1 MNCELPTLRRLCR
14 HFCCLLV
21 LALAATSLVACQPQQ
36 REETVLFQEAETMY
50 RSGDYD
56 GAARRYQAFLA
67 AYPRSPFS
75 KTAKL
80 RLRTIDREVE
90 SVMGVRG
97 GNRPIYIKPEDQRPR
112 PDAGQPQ

>member
-1 MNCELPTLRRLCR
+1 MMNARRLL
-14 HFCCLLV
+14 CLLLLT
-21 LALAATSLVACQPQQ
+21 LAVAAAACQPQQ
-36 REETVLFQEAETMY
+36 REETVLFQEAEALY
-50 RSGDYD
+50 RGGDYD
-56 GAARRYQAFLA
+56 GAARRYQAFLV

-97 GNRPIYIKPEDQRPR
+97 GNRPIYIKPEDQKPR
-112 PDAGQPQ
+112 PDVGAPQ

>member
-1 MNCELPTLRRLCR
+1 MTHAMFPTVLIVRRLL
-14 HFCCLLV
+14 CLLLV
-21 LALAATSLVACQPQQ
+21 TLAVATVACQPQQ
-36 REETVLFQEAETMY
+36 REETVLFQEAEALY
-50 RSGDYD
+50 RGGDYD
-56 GAARRYQAFLA
+56 GAARRYQAFLV

-97 GNRPIYIKPEDQRPR
+97 GNRPIYIKPEDQQPR
-112 PDAGQPQ
+112 PDVGTPK